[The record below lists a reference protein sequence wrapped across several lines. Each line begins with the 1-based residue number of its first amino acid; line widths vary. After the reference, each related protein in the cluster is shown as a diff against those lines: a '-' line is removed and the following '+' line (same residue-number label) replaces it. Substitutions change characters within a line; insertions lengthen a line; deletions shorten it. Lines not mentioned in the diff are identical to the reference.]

1 MKSGAGGVP
10 VCVGKGG
17 TVANANTSIN
27 TEDSDEI
34 RSRRNAGVFGEG
46 GTVDEEEDLLYRG
59 RPQVGPGNLPGCYAD
74 DDNQDWFCYVALF
87 YLDIFHLVII
97 MMIIDHVSLNSL
109 SFPLNT
115 G

>member
-34 RSRRNAGVFGEG
+34 RSRRNACVFGEG

-74 DDNQDWFCYVALF
+74 DDNQD
-87 YLDIFHLVII
+87 
-97 MMIIDHVSLNSL
+97 
-109 SFPLNT
+109 
-115 G
+115 

>member
-46 GTVDEEEDLLYRG
+46 GTVDQEEDLLY
-59 RPQVGPGNLPGCYAD
+59 
-74 DDNQDWFCYVALF
+74 
-87 YLDIFHLVII
+87 
-97 MMIIDHVSLNSL
+97 
-109 SFPLNT
+109 
-115 G
+115 